1 MLFTATDFLDIRLI
15 LCVQAPRRRPVEI
28 TPEIQALIPPGL
40 LKDTARDAADSS
52 AFPSEKQLVKL
63 EQDFKKSKDHLAKF
77 ATKAAERVDRAAHEM
92 RMYEQHMAMQ
102 GEAKRMEAAADRTEA
117 AADRTEAAAA
127 QVGKDRVAI
136 EAAAD
141 RASEAGPSTVNNI
154 TNIDNS
160 RHLHI
165 HEAPAAKRLCAGGKL
180 DGWLK

>member
-92 RMYEQHMAMQ
+92 RMYEQHMATE
-102 GEAKRMEAAADRTEA
+102 GAAKRAEAAAAQVREDRVAIEAAADRT
-117 AADRTEAAAA
+117 
-127 QVGKDRVAI
+127 

-141 RASEAGPSTVNNI
+141 RASEAGPSTVNYN
-154 TNIDNS
+154 TTNNIDNS
-160 RHLHI
+160 I
-165 HEAPAAKRLCAGGKL
+165 NVNVYNESPAAKRLCAGGKL
-180 DGWLK
+180 DGWLN